1 MRNLYYKKLFTIL
14 IAMVVLLHSFSYAKH
29 SDPFEG
35 EVKAPVAEN
44 KNNISEATII
54 AELPY
59 GSYQPVGPAIEKKSN
74 PEYDSVN
81 NYIIDLNTLDTRIKY
96 FSPTY
101 TNIKS
106 GAESSYWM
114 AFYARGGN
122 DTLVYDYKYYT
133 EEIHDIMMLYKD
145 DMNGYILQRNLLN
158 KSDPD
163 FEKKYKDLTIK
174 IITYQTMY
182 GTAKSSY
189 GITNATITKTKTML
203 GLNRALY
210 NIDNVDN
217 NNKVAFARRSV
228 TKAISSVVLTY
239 LQLVDYTDILEKQT
253 NLYYDM
259 YLLKKKNYELG
270 LATAIDVTSS
280 LETYEKTKNTFK
292 STETTLKNVKEQVAI
307 NLGYK
312 ISDMDKLVF
321 KEPEPDLNYIAS
333 IDFEADKNRAYT
345 SNSAYTSIKISDKD
359 KKYPQSTGE
368 DIFNRRQEYMSSVIS
383 AEFENIYNNLIAK
396 KLSYDSSLLL
406 KEICEIEDI
415 GNKRKFDNDLVSELE
430 FKGLELQNLSNK
442 LQVKVA
448 KYNLINAINEYYYAA
463 LGDITIS

>member
-44 KNNISEATII
+44 KNNIAEATIM
-54 AELPY
+54 AELPD
-59 GSYQPVGPAIEKKSN
+59 GIYQPVGPAIEKKSN

-122 DTLVYDYKYYT
+122 DTLVYDYKYYI

-182 GTAKSSY
+182 GAAKGSY
-189 GITNATITKTKTML
+189 GITNNTITDS
-203 GLNRALY
+203 G
-210 NIDNVDN
+210 
-217 NNKVAFARRSV
+217 
-228 TKAISSVVLTY
+228 
-239 LQLVDYTDILEKQT
+239 
-253 NLYYDM
+253 
-259 YLLKKKNYELG
+259 KNQ
-270 LATAIDVTSS
+270 I
-280 LETYEKTKNTFK
+280 
-292 STETTLKNVKEQVAI
+292 
-307 NLGYK
+307 
-312 ISDMDKLVF
+312 
-321 KEPEPDLNYIAS
+321 
-333 IDFEADKNRAYT
+333 
-345 SNSAYTSIKISDKD
+345 
-359 KKYPQSTGE
+359 
-368 DIFNRRQEYMSSVIS
+368 
-383 AEFENIYNNLIAK
+383 
-396 KLSYDSSLLL
+396 
-406 KEICEIEDI
+406 
-415 GNKRKFDNDLVSELE
+415 
-430 FKGLELQNLSNK
+430 
-442 LQVKVA
+442 
-448 KYNLINAINEYYYAA
+448 
-463 LGDITIS
+463 